1 MIAVD
6 LPGFGESE
14 LPLDDITIPG
24 YGRFVDAFLGE
35 IGVER
40 APLVGNSMGG
50 FIAAEVAVSHPS
62 RVEQLV
68 LVSAAGLGDRAGPP
82 ARACEARRSLFHYG
96 MARTIARREHWVRRP
111 RMRRMFLYGVA
122 THPDLL
128 QPELCYEIASGGG
141 KPGFIDA
148 FSAILDYDFRDR
160 LSDVR
165 HPTLIVWGRQ
175 DKIVPVAGAHE
186 YERLIPGSRKV
197 IFEDTGHVPMIER
210 PHRFNRLLEEFLA
223 SCAQRVIAP
232 SDADDTERAYFAIT
246 PFSYF
251 GGGDCQS
258 AMRRSISSCGRS
270 SSRRRLSM
278 SNSIVSPS
286 RTAAIGPPC
295 GASGAT
301 CPAIRPRVAPEKRP
315 SVSSATLSPRPSP
328 TSAAVTSSISRMPGP
343 PLGPSLRITTT
354 SPGSIRPAVTASIAS
369 SSHSNTRAG
378 PRWVVRS

>member
-1 MIAVD
+1 VSKTPTRPRITSPGTPQLAPLPDGYGPDGRSEWLDVDWHEHLRSARVAGTRVNYVEMGSGPPLVFVHGLAGCWQNWLENIPHFARTRRVIAVD

-40 APLVGNSMGG
+40 APIVGNSMGG

-68 LVSAAGLGDRAGPP
+68 LVSAAGLVTVPDRQLTLARRLAPYFHMGT
-82 ARACEARRSLFHYG
+82 ARA
-96 MARTIARREHWVRRP
+96 IARREHWVRRP

-128 QPELCYEIASGGG
+128 QPELCYEVASGGG

-165 HPTLIVWGRQ
+165 HPTLVVWGRR

-210 PHRFNRLLEEFLA
+210 PHRFNALLDEFLA
-223 SCAQRVIAP
+223 A
-232 SDADDTERAYFAIT
+232 
-246 PFSYF
+246 
-251 GGGDCQS
+251 
-258 AMRRSISSCGRS
+258 
-270 SSRRRLSM
+270 
-278 SNSIVSPS
+278 
-286 RTAAIGPPC
+286 
-295 GASGAT
+295 
-301 CPAIRPRVAPEKRP
+301 
-315 SVSSATLSPRPSP
+315 
-328 TSAAVTSSISRMPGP
+328 
-343 PLGPSLRITTT
+343 
-354 SPGSIRPAVTASIAS
+354 
-369 SSHSNTRAG
+369 
-378 PRWVVRS
+378 